1 MYKCVYHA
9 VNVISIYFFRS
20 IGDKEDELN
29 NLTAESNNDNIEE
42 TATKSPMVTQRPD
55 VDPQRKIFVSL
66 TLP

>member
-9 VNVISIYFFRS
+9 VNVISNILFRS
-20 IGDKEDELN
+20 TEDKEDELN
-29 NLTAESNNDNIEE
+29 NLIAELNSDNIEE
-42 TATKSPMVTQRPD
+42 TATQSPMVTQRPD